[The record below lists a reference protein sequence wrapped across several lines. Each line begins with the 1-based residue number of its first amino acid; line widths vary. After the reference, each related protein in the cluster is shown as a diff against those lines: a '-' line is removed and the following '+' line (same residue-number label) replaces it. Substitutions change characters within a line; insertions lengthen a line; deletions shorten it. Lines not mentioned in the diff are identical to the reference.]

1 MLSRA
6 AFRDLADVALV
17 VGLSQLSRSK
27 LNQFRT
33 ASTVYIHSDHL
44 AEVLA
49 DPPSGWSPRIVIAAG
64 SDLEFHEI
72 PSGIPKS
79 ARALFLQN
87 CFISDNDR
95 IFTLPIG
102 LEDASLGINGVPSLF
117 KPPKA
122 QTLRRR
128 VLIGPY
134 SDTHPVRA
142 ETLSTFLNLPGPWDV
157 QVTPLRTRELD
168 QAMRRYTHV
177 LALRGNGVDTHRA
190 WEAVYRGS
198 RPIVANNAWS
208 SSLSSMGAPLEVVD
222 DLRPETLTA
231 VVHGEMAAP
240 LRPEDIP
247 FMWMPYW
254 EQLLTAASRHA

>member
-6 AFRDLADVALV
+6 AFRQLADVALN
-17 VGLSQLSRSK
+17 VGLSQLSRSE
-27 LNQFRT
+27 LDQFRT
-33 ASTVYIHSDHL
+33 ASTVYVHSDQL

-49 DPPSGWSPRIVIAAG
+49 DPPSGWRPRVIVVAG
-64 SDLEFHEI
+64 SDREFHET
-72 PSGIPKS
+72 PSGIPDS

-87 CFISDNDR
+87 SFVSDNDR

-102 LEDASLGINGVPSLF
+102 LEDAGLGINGVPSLF

-122 QTLRRR
+122 GALRPR
-128 VLIGPY
+128 VLIGPF

-142 ETLSTFLNLPGPWDV
+142 KTLAAFSGIPGPWDV
-157 QVTPLRTRELD
+157 QVAPLPTRELD
-168 QAMRRYTHV
+168 QAMRKYTHV

-198 RPIVANNAWS
+198 RPIVAHSAWS
-208 SSLSSMGAPLEVVD
+208 SSLCSMGAPLDVVD
-222 DLRPETLTA
+222 DLQPETLAA
-231 VVHGEMAAP
+231 VVHSETAVPP

-254 EQLLTAASRHA
+254 ESKVLSLV

>member
-6 AFRDLADVALV
+6 AFRDLADVVLD
-17 VGLSQLSRSK
+17 VGLPQLSRSK
-27 LNQFRT
+27 LDQFRA
-33 ASTVYIHSDHL
+33 ASTVYVHSDQL
-44 AEVLA
+44 AAVLA
-49 DPPSGWSPRIVIAAG
+49 DPPNGWSPRVIVVAG
-64 SDLEFHEI
+64 SDREFHEV
-72 PSGIPKS
+72 PSGIPDS
-79 ARALFLQN
+79 ARAVFLQN
-87 CFISDNDR
+87 SFVSDNDR

-102 LEDASLGINGVPSLF
+102 LEDARLGINGVPSLF

-142 ETLSTFLNLPGPWDV
+142 ETLSTFLNVPGPWDV
-157 QVTPLRTRELD
+157 QVTPLPTRELD
-168 QAMRRYTHV
+168 KSMRKYTHV

-198 RPIVANNAWS
+198 RPIVVSNAWS

-222 DLRPETLTA
+222 DLQPETLASA
-231 VVHGEMAAP
+231 VQSELAVAP
-240 LRPEDIP
+240 LTPEDIP

-254 EQLLTAASRHA
+254 ESKISSLA